1 MCNIFMYLSE
11 TLRKHWRLKV
21 EETALYQLQK
31 KQKRIPTLRKSAS
44 FNGMVERIS
53 GFSIER
59 ECMHFIAYL
68 VKRTSLV
75 VIKVFAMSKGI

>member
-11 TLRKHWRLKV
+11 TLRKHRRLKV
-21 EETALYQLQK
+21 EEAALYQLQK

-59 ECMHFIAYL
+59 ECTHFIAYL

-75 VIKVFAMSKGI
+75 VIKVFAMSEGI